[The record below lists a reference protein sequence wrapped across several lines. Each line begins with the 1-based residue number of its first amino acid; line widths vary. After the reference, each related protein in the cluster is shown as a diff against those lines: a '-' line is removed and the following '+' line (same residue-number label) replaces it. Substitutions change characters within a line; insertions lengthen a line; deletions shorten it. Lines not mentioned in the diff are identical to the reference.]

1 MELKQFSGLANKT
14 TQESLPDGALT
25 AALNVDID
33 DAGKLRRRR
42 GSTLISAG
50 GFHSLFSDSDEVGYV
65 VKNGNLCRFTP
76 SMELTVIRA
85 GVGDDHLSYQR
96 VGDRVYAKSRTQS
109 LSFADAGIAQDWGVP
124 LVSAFS
130 ASSSTGNDC
139 QIAVVYRRDSDGV
152 EGGAVM
158 AVDAMTTP
166 EGAVTVSGI
175 PVIAGYTAS
184 IYATP
189 ASGETLFLAADNVTS
204 YATVYVSELN
214 HGIPL
219 RTMNMRPP
227 TGDGPLAW
235 LLGRILIAD
244 GNVLWATNP
253 FQYEL
258 VDAVAGYKML
268 ESDITFIG
276 SVVDGLF
283 IGTQTGVFFM
293 SGPFES
299 ARLIRVSTRTAPKQT
314 PSAIDMASVL
324 TGAWQGVG
332 ILFLTDGG
340 VCIGQPGGQ
349 VTNLTNKIFEFP
361 KATEVTLMARA
372 QDGLNQ
378 FIGVANHPGSPTGSA
393 RYGDFVDAEI
403 VRFRGI

>member
-65 VKNGNLCRFTP
+65 VKNGDLCRFTP

-109 LSFADAGIAQDWGVP
+109 LSFADTGIAQDWGVP

-130 ASSSTGNDC
+130 ASSSTGNSC

-166 EGAVTVSGI
+166 EGAITVSGI
-175 PVIAGYTAS
+175 PVI
-184 IYATP
+184 
-189 ASGETLFLAADNVTS
+189 
-204 YATVYVSELN
+204 
-214 HGIPL
+214 
-219 RTMNMRPP
+219 
-227 TGDGPLAW
+227 
-235 LLGRILIAD
+235 
-244 GNVLWATNP
+244 
-253 FQYEL
+253 
-258 VDAVAGYKML
+258 
-268 ESDITFIG
+268 
-276 SVVDGLF
+276 
-283 IGTQTGVFFM
+283 
-293 SGPFES
+293 
-299 ARLIRVSTRTAPKQT
+299 
-314 PSAIDMASVL
+314 
-324 TGAWQGVG
+324 
-332 ILFLTDGG
+332 
-340 VCIGQPGGQ
+340 
-349 VTNLTNKIFEFP
+349 
-361 KATEVTLMARA
+361 
-372 QDGLNQ
+372 
-378 FIGVANHPGSPTGSA
+378 
-393 RYGDFVDAEI
+393 
-403 VRFRGI
+403 